1 MSKLNPENIVAIGVI
16 ASHIRLAR
24 LIYSAASHSLNRSF
38 QVGLKCPMLEF
49 QYALLWMPVVERF
62 LLVLQHG
69 NLGCT
74 IELLTSAT
82 HLRCRTDTCVP
93 QSIFLSRF
101 VQ

>member
-1 MSKLNPENIVAIGVI
+1 MSKLNPEKIIAIGVI
-16 ASHIRLAR
+16 ALHIRLAR

-38 QVGLKCPMLEF
+38 QVGLKCSMLEF
-49 QYALLWMPVVERF
+49 QYALLWMPVVER

-93 QSIFLSRF
+93 QSIFLNRF